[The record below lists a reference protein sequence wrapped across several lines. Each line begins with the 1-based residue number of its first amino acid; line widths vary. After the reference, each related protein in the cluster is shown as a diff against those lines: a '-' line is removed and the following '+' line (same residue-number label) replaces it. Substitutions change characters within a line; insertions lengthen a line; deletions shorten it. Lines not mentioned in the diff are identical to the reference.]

1 MDHVLLNGTMQ
12 NDQNV
17 QVHHER
23 LGNEPDS
30 NSSALRGPTPQNG
43 PSLRGP
49 TQSGP
54 SLPGPPQQQPHGS
67 KSEDPFAMVLLP
79 PIKNGRHSRPLAPPS
94 ERSRQP
100 LPPGGA
106 RRIKMSS
113 PKKVSAPPPM
123 APPRPE
129 HTLTPNSRPIVTRN
143 HPMPINST
151 TQNNNNLEN
160 NALSSSSTTSS
171 TQQQST
177 VLLAPPMGPSSP
189 AIPVMELVSLP
200 TLVNN
205 NVNTVSNQN
214 VNVVNGRKV
223 SLTSPRPE
231 PERETNLYTEA
242 PKKLLLPQKSH
253 ISVISQSNNQ
263 NRANQN
269 SGDHVLA
276 AQQTSTNSSKVSP
289 SNFTS
294 NLQLQKQKQLN
305 GTSLEISQNFST
317 ETNSIVADQISE
329 QSSIFCQDCG
339 KCKCE
344 ACCRPRKLP
353 QKWLC
358 GGTCLCSKTTV
369 VDTLSCMCCVKGCFY
384 HCTKD
389 DLEETEIDSTF
400 SNPCSCQ
407 GNHHTARWAAMA
419 TLWPF
424 IPCLLTYPLLGACAK
439 MTEVIYAKCTASGC
453 QCQNHSNQQLNKSS
467 ADSLSADSSVLRR
480 SGQLSLSAADHVKEL
495 AANVNNPSFTNKIID
510 APPEKRLLIT
520 SSPPSSKLE
529 SLVPG
534 SNSKLLSSS
543 KPKLATTSLQSSTP
557 NSPNTTAT
565 QIMRIKGG
573 HFC

>member
-1 MDHVLLNGTMQ
+1 
-12 NDQNV
+12 
-17 QVHHER
+17 
-23 LGNEPDS
+23 
-30 NSSALRGPTPQNG
+30 
-43 PSLRGP
+43 
-49 TQSGP
+49 
-54 SLPGPPQQQPHGS
+54 
-67 KSEDPFAMVLLP
+67 
-79 PIKNGRHSRPLAPPS
+79 
-94 ERSRQP
+94 
-100 LPPGGA
+100 
-106 RRIKMSS
+106 
-113 PKKVSAPPPM
+113 
-123 APPRPE
+123 
-129 HTLTPNSRPIVTRN
+129 
-143 HPMPINST
+143 
-151 TQNNNNLEN
+151 
-160 NALSSSSTTSS
+160 
-171 TQQQST
+171 
-177 VLLAPPMGPSSP
+177 
-189 AIPVMELVSLP
+189 MELVSLP

-205 NVNTVSNQN
+205 NNINN
-214 VNVVNGRKV
+214 NNRKV

-305 GTSLEISQNFST
+305 GTSLDISQNFST

-369 VDTLSCMCCVKGCFY
+369 VDTISCMCCVKGLFY

-389 DLEETEIDSTF
+389 DPETEMTIDSTF

-407 GNHHTARWAAMA
+407 GNNSTARWVTMA

-453 QCQNHSNQQLNKSS
+453 QCQNNHVSKQT
-467 ADSLSADSSVLRR
+467 ADA
-480 SGQLSLSAADHVKEL
+480 EL
-495 AANVNNPSFTNKIID
+495 A
-510 APPEKRLLIT
+510 
-520 SSPPSSKLE
+520 
-529 SLVPG
+529 
-534 SNSKLLSSS
+534 
-543 KPKLATTSLQSSTP
+543 
-557 NSPNTTAT
+557 
-565 QIMRIKGG
+565 
-573 HFC
+573 

>member
-1 MDHVLLNGTMQ
+1 
-12 NDQNV
+12 
-17 QVHHER
+17 
-23 LGNEPDS
+23 
-30 NSSALRGPTPQNG
+30 
-43 PSLRGP
+43 
-49 TQSGP
+49 
-54 SLPGPPQQQPHGS
+54 
-67 KSEDPFAMVLLP
+67 MVLLP

-305 GTSLEISQNFST
+305 GTSLDISQNFST

-358 GGTCLCSKTTV
+358 GGTFLCSKTTV